1 MRVLYLSQYFPPEN
15 GATQARSWE
24 MARGLARAGHH
35 VTVLAEVPNHPGG
48 VVRRDYRRCLWRRRR
63 EEGVEV
69 LHLWVAT
76 SPVKTTTRR
85 LAFYGSYAAAA
96 TLAGLA
102 LRGRF
107 DLLYATSPP
116 LPTGA
121 AALLLSRMRG
131 VPLVFEVRD
140 LWPESAVA
148 VGELTSPR
156 AIAWATRLE
165 EACYRRA
172 RRVVVVTSGIRDTL
186 LRRGLPAAKV
196 ELIPNSAN
204 TSLFV
209 FSAEQRRRVRDEL
222 GLGSAFTV
230 VYAGLLGVA
239 QGVEVIAGAAQRL
252 AGRADIRFVL
262 LGDGPERGRLEARLG
277 ELRLPNLNLL
287 PEQPRA
293 SVPSFLSA
301 ADAVVVPL
309 RDAPVFA
316 GAVPSKIFDAWACE
330 RAVLIAAAGE
340 GCALVCEVGGG
351 LCVPPERPEDLAR
364 AIVQLAED
372 PIGCAEMG
380 RRGRQFTAANRSRE
394 AQSAELARLLE
405 EVVG

>member
-15 GATQARSWE
+15 GATQARGWE
-24 MARGLARAGHH
+24 MARGLVRAGHQVSV
-35 VTVLAEVPNHPGG
+35 VTEVPNHPGG
-48 VVRRDYRRCLWRRRR
+48 VVQRGYRGRLWRRRR

-69 LHLWVAT
+69 LHLWVAA
-76 SPVKTTTRR
+76 SPVKTTARR

-131 VPLVFEVRD
+131 LPLVFEVRD

-172 RRVVVVTSGIRDTL
+172 RRIVVVTGGIREAL
-186 LRRGLPAAKV
+186 LRRGIAAGKV
-196 ELIPNSAN
+196 ALIPNGAN
-204 TSLFV
+204 TSLFI
-209 FSAEQRRRVRDEL
+209 FSPETRERMRREL
-222 GLGSAFTV
+222 GLAAAFTV
-230 VYAGLLGVA
+230 LYAGLLGVA
-239 QGVEVIAGAAQRL
+239 QGLDVVVGAAQHL
-252 AGRADIRFVL
+252 AGRVDIRFVL
-262 LGDGPERGRLEARLG
+262 LGDGPERERLEARLG
-277 ELRLPNLNLL
+277 ELRLPNLTLL
-287 PEQPRA
+287 PEQPRE

-309 RDAPVFA
+309 RDAPVFH

-340 GCALVCEVGGG
+340 GCALVREVGGG
-351 LCVPPERPEDLAR
+351 LCVPPERPEELAR
-364 AIVQLAED
+364 AVVQLAQD
-372 PIGCAEMG
+372 PVRCAEMG
-380 RRGRQFTAANRSRE
+380 RRGRQYTAANRSRE
-394 AQSAELARLLE
+394 AQAAGLARLLE
-405 EVVG
+405 EVVA